1 MRFNMRKLAMI
12 TLAATMLMGCGKQT
26 SEAAD
31 YDTQLA
37 EYRSELNDIDDQIV
51 ELFKQRMAV
60 VVDIARLKKENDQP
74 VKNQGREDE
83 VIARLTDGG
92 RGYDGIYQRA
102 EHQDIRAVQGLPGEA
117 NGRIAQISLDTKVS
131 LC

>member
-83 VIARLTDGG
+83 VIARLTDGEDEDMTAYISELYTKIFELS
-92 RGYDGIYQRA
+92 RDYQEKLMA
-102 EHQDIRAVQGLPGEA
+102 E
-117 NGRIAQISLDTKVS
+117 
-131 LC
+131 